1 MTTKL
6 YFFDKRGDTGVFII
20 IIIIAT
26 INKLISERDFDRCA
40 DFWERLAL
48 FLFSNSTPYN
58 AQIGGHFREL
68 SAEDVLAILLSE
80 NEQYLR
86 TLRRE
91 NNG

>member
-6 YFFDKRGDTGVFII
+6 YFFDKGGDTGVFII
-20 IIIIAT
+20 MAT